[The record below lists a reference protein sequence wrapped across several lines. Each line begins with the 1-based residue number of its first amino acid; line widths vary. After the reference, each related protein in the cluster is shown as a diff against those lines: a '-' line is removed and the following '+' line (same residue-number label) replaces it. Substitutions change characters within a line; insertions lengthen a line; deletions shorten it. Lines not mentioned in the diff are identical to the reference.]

1 MKTRYKKNQANQG
14 FTLIEILTVLAIIGI
29 LTAILIPAVSKAQS
43 RARVTSAVAEI
54 NSARTAAVEGAARNG
69 GTLPITEGATA
80 TVGYAAAN
88 FASATDLTRTGAQE
102 HFNNGARLDAALL
115 SMDPPVLD
123 GMFTSKFAPGAA
135 VTWPAT
141 AGRLSWSS
149 TNGVWS
155 VSPATANWG
164 AANNAVSQAN
174 TTRME
179 CAVKADTFDVTN
191 VGTAAAPI
199 NPVTAA
205 SGINFRLDGV
215 TNLPAGRVAY
225 IVYPGVPVNDARTLA
240 TELNGSAL
248 MTDRDP
254 AAPVAQTNGRVIYN
268 APVGGVTTVY
278 VFLAVL

>member
-1 MKTRYKKNQANQG
+1 MKTKSIKNQANQG

-80 TVGYAAAN
+80 AVGYAATN
-88 FASATDLTRTGAQE
+88 FTTSGDQTRTGDLAN
-102 HFNNGARLDAALL
+102 FNNGARLDNALL
-115 SMDPPVLD
+115 SMEPPVLD
-123 GMFTSKFAPGAA
+123 GLFSSKFAPGAT

-141 AGRLSWSS
+141 AGRLTWNSPSG
-149 TNGVWS
+149 TWS
-155 VSPATANWG
+155 VSSPTGVLNWG

-174 TTRME
+174 ATRME
-179 CAVKADTFDVTN
+179 CSVVN
-191 VGTAAAPI
+191 TAWVQA
-199 NPVTAA
+199 NGPVT
-205 SGINFRLDGV
+205 GINFLLDGV

-240 TELNGSAL
+240 TDLNGSAL
-248 MTDRDP
+248 MIDTNP
-254 AAPVAQTNGRVIYN
+254 AAPVAQTAGRVIYN

-278 VFLAVL
+278 VFLAVF